1 MAAKGLIVADQP
13 NILFHRLGPDD
24 RRHDGDLW
32 TSCCALVEDPAHE
45 AESRLKTSILQ
56 AFNPDEMAREN
67 LASLYR
73 RRLVRDVNLK
83 QGHTWAHNVDWDQR
97 KGTLGQYF

>member
-1 MAAKGLIVADQP
+1 M
-13 NILFHRLGPDD
+13 
-24 RRHDGDLW
+24 
-32 TSCCALVEDPAHE
+32 EDPAHE